1 MLSQSFTQHLL
12 ILPPIFYKNFHLLI
26 NIYYIFL
33 MSFYFYSFIK
43 KFIIIILFVS
53 IFKYSIKFN
62 ILNKKNKNRLK

>member
-1 MLSQSFTQHLL
+1 
-12 ILPPIFYKNFHLLI
+12 
-26 NIYYIFL
+26 